1 MQAQLLPRRNGSQG
15 ETNAAHPRAC
25 TDSGSPHQKLAGR
38 CRQQSRQ
45 VQVDADEVH
54 AKGHLRVEAH
64 TLDGPHPESTSDQ
77 DVVHRSA
84 VEVVVET
91 VLVRSLGQNH
101 KTVPEQPDQVSGRP
115 LHLAD
120 CGKRAAE
127 E

>member
-1 MQAQLLPRRNGSQG
+1 MQPA
-15 ETNAAHPRAC
+15 
-25 TDSGSPHQKLAGR
+25 DR
-38 CRQQSRQ
+38 CRQSGLQ
-45 VQVDADEVH
+45 VRVDADIVH
-54 AKGHLRVEAH
+54 ASGPRRVEAH
-64 TLDGPHPESTSDQ
+64 PLAGPHPESTSDQ